1 MSLFP
6 DLQCNFEVANDLYP
20 VWFILT
26 AVKMYCGKPRWLQRE
41 VKGVLLD
48 ITGVLYNGGEK
59 AEEIPDSIKA
69 VQR

>member
-1 MSLFP
+1 
-6 DLQCNFEVANDLYP
+6 
-20 VWFILT
+20 
-26 AVKMYCGKPRWLQRE
+26 MYCGKPRWLQRE

-69 VQR
+69 VQRWRKKKQYAFGFNRGFN